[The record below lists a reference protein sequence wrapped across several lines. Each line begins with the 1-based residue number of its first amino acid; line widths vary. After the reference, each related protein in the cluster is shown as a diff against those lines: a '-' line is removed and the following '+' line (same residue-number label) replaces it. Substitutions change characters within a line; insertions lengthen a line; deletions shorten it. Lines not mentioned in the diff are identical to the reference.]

1 MKKGRLPLCA
11 AVALVLLLN
20 GCAGYTEIE
29 NMDILTSHFVYQR
42 GDQVQIGGGV
52 ANVRS
57 LSDSMASD
65 PVNMLSAEGGN
76 LHDAVSALQ
85 RSADHKLFYGGM
97 RAIVIGSSYAVNG
110 IGEFARYIRSTPE
123 QRMSVDVFT
132 SENEPQ
138 EIVKY
143 KAVNDF
149 SGGFSA
155 ESIMRTLESE
165 NLAPRCTLGDVLAAL
180 AEEQV
185 GFAVPNI
192 AIEDEIMR
200 INGYSIFSGETKIAF
215 LGAEQISPL
224 GFFVSPHGKGRYYA
238 DAGGRTVTV
247 EAQMT
252 QKTVHVEESVDG
264 QLSVAASFT
273 FDMAVSDIGSAGLSQ
288 QETEAV
294 KVGVA
299 QQIAQSAESLLA
311 LSKNYGCDFL
321 GLYKIYQTKHRARF
335 YTIDWPD
342 KIRNMQ
348 YAVDVQAGTFENNL
362 TNEELWR

>member
-1 MKKGRLPLCA
+1 MKKSSALMIG
-11 AVALVLLLN
+11 AVCLLLLLN

-29 NMDILTSHFVYQR
+29 NMDILTSHFVYRQ
-42 GDQVQIGGGV
+42 GEQVQVGGGV

-57 LSDSMASD
+57 FSDAMASE
-65 PVNMLSAEGGN
+65 PVNFLSAEGEN

-97 RAIVIGSSYAVNG
+97 RAIVIGNSYAEEG
-110 IGEFARYIRSTPE
+110 IGEFTRYIRGTPE

-132 SENEPQ
+132 SENMPE

-155 ESIMRTLESE
+155 ESIVRTLETE
-165 NLAPRCTLGDVLAAL
+165 GLAVRCTLGDALAAL
-180 AEEQV
+180 AERQV

-192 AIEDEIMR
+192 AITDGIMK
-200 INGYSIFSGETKIAF
+200 IDGYSVFDGEQKVAF
-215 LGAEQISPL
+215 LDAEHIAPL
-224 GFFVSPHGKGRYYA
+224 GFFLSPHAKGRYYA
-238 DAGGRTVTV
+238 DAGGRIVTI

-252 QKTVHVEESVDG
+252 DRELRVEENTEG
-264 QLSVAASFT
+264 QLSVAAHFT
-273 FDMAVSDIGSAGLSQ
+273 FDLSVADIGSASVSV

-294 KVGVA
+294 IKQVTD
-299 QQIAQSAESLLA
+299 QIEGSASELLELA
-311 LSKNYGCDFL
+311 KGYGCDFL
-321 GLYKIYQTKHRARF
+321 GLYKLYQTKHRAAF
-335 YTIDWPD
+335 YNTDWHA
-342 KIRNMQ
+342 KIKDIQ
-348 YAVDVQAGTFENNL
+348 YSVSVQAGTFENDL